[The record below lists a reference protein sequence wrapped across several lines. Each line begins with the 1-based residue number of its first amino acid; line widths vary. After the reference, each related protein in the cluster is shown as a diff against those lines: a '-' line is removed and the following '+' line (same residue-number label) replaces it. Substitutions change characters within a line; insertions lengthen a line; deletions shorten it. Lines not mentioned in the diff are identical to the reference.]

1 MFSQY
6 FVLDEMIV
14 DKLLIVNGELGVVLL
29 SPFHPYGR
37 QAEGVPVK
45 RL

>member
-29 SPFHPYGR
+29 SPFGGSTRRGR
-37 QAEGVPVK
+37 VDNA
-45 RL
+45 